1 METPW
6 VVIVYGTNIFQYF
19 RNHARCMVRM
29 CCYFLSTYIDFKT
42 LLIAFWHGS
51 TNSQY
56 ADKCTM

>member
-6 VVIVYGTNIFQYF
+6 VVIVYGTNIFNTLEIMHDAW
-19 RNHARCMVRM
+19 RACVV
-29 CCYFLSTYIDFKT
+29 FLSTYIDFKT
-42 LLIAFWHGS
+42 FLTAFWHGS